1 MGSCHSWV
9 SMTPVQPPLPFS
21 IFPFYFI
28 LFYFPYHFP
37 AVHSSQRF
45 FREQDISFLFWLMT
59 CLRAVQADL
68 RLSMLCYHTSYQSIC
83 PRPVAYGSYKMFIR
97 AASWFSFLLYNRES
111 LRGLT
116 ICLEG
121 AYRCWSSR
129 LWVKFLLL
137 SLTMRPDVRPSLGWG
152 ESKLSDAGT
161 GIFLWVHITVLG
173 ARMRYWPILSWSL
186 FAVNAHPVGAH
197 PWGRIWNLRM
207 AA

>member
-37 AVHSSQRF
+37 AVRSSQRF

-161 GIFLWVHITVLG
+161 GIFPVSPYYCSWCKDEVLAHIKLITF
-173 ARMRYWPILSWSL
+173 RS
-186 FAVNAHPVGAH
+186 
-197 PWGRIWNLRM
+197 
-207 AA
+207 